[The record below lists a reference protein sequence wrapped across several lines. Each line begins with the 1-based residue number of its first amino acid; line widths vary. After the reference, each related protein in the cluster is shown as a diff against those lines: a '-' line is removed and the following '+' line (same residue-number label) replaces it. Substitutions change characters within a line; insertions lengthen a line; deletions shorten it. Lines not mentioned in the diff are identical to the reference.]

1 MQLHQ
6 LRYVLAVAE
15 HQSFSKAAEALFLSQ
30 PSLSV
35 QVSKLE
41 RELGVELFERLARR
55 VVLTSAGEAF
65 LAHVRPAL
73 EHLDQA
79 SECAHDEQT
88 LRGGRVAVGALPSVA
103 ARLLPGCV
111 SEFRRRHSGVD
122 IRLFEHS
129 QSAELER
136 RVAAGDLDIAIVR
149 QPRSRDDLAE
159 QLLVHEPFVALMTQD
174 HPVASADTIDCSEL
188 RGERFV
194 AIQAD
199 SGLRRLFDR
208 LCSRAGFEPD
218 VAVETSQLA
227 TVWGMVGSGVGVA
240 LLPRLASGGSGG
252 PQPGVRVVPLKD
264 DFARTLLAVWRPR
277 GLAVAPSRFLEH
289 LVATSRAFSDDGG
302 DRHR

>member
-65 LAHVRPAL
+65 LAHVKPAL

-79 SECAHDEQT
+79 SECAQDEQT

-111 SEFRRRHSGVD
+111 SEFRRQHSGVD

-159 QLLVHEPFVALMTQD
+159 QLLVHEPFVALMARD
-174 HPVASADTIDCSEL
+174 HPAASADSIDCFEL
-188 RGERFV
+188 RDERFV
-194 AIQAD
+194 AIQAH
-199 SGLRRLFDR
+199 SGLRLLFDR
-208 LCSRAGFEPD
+208 LCSRAGFDPD

-240 LLPRLASGGSGG
+240 LLPRLASGGAGG

-277 GLAVAPSRFLEH
+277 GLAAAPSRFLEH
-289 LVATSRAFSDDGG
+289 LVATSRAFSDDGV
-302 DRHR
+302 DMHP

>member
-15 HQSFSKAAEALFLSQ
+15 HESFSKAAEALFLSQ

-65 LAHVRPAL
+65 LAHVKPAL
-73 EHLDQA
+73 THLDQA
-79 SECAHDEQT
+79 AECAQDEQS

-111 SEFRRRHSGVD
+111 SDFRQQHPGVD

-129 QSAELER
+129 RSPELER
-136 RVAAGDLDIAIVR
+136 RVAAGDLDLAIVR

-159 QLLVHEPFVALMTQD
+159 HLLVHEPFVALIPEG
-174 HPVASADTIDCSEL
+174 HPNAGAEAIDCAEL

-199 SGLRRLFDR
+199 SGLRLLFDR

-227 TVWGMVGSGVGVA
+227 TVWGMVESGVGVA
-240 LLPRLASGGSGG
+240 LLPRLASGGSRGD
-252 PQPGVRVVPLKD
+252 QSGVRIVPLKD
-264 DFARTLLAVWRPR
+264 DFARTLLAVWRPQ
-277 GLAVAPSRFLEH
+277 GLAAASSRFLDH
-289 LVATSRAFSDDGG
+289 LITTSRVFSDDGG
-302 DRHR
+302 DRRP

>member
-35 QVSKLE
+35 QISKLE
-41 RELGVELFERLARR
+41 RELGVDLFERLARR

-65 LAHVRPAL
+65 LAHVKSAL

-79 SECAHDEQT
+79 ADCAQDEHS

-111 SEFRRRHSGVD
+111 SEFRRQHPGVD

-136 RVAAGDLDIAIVR
+136 RVAAGDLDIAVVR

-159 QLLVHEPFVALMTQD
+159 QLLVHEPFVALMPED
-174 HPVASADTIDCSEL
+174 NSVAAAEAIACVDL
-188 RGERFV
+188 RDERFV

-199 SGLRRLFDR
+199 SGLRLLFDR
-208 LCSRAGFEPD
+208 LCRRAGFEPD

-227 TVWGMVGSGVGVA
+227 TVWGMVESGVGVA

-252 PQPGVRVVPLKD
+252 PQSGVRVVPVTD
-264 DFARTLLAVWRPR
+264 DFNRTLLAVWRPR
-277 GLAVAPSRFLEH
+277 GLAAASSRFLDH
-289 LVATSRAFSDDGG
+289 LVATSRAFSDHPG
-302 DRHR
+302 DLQP